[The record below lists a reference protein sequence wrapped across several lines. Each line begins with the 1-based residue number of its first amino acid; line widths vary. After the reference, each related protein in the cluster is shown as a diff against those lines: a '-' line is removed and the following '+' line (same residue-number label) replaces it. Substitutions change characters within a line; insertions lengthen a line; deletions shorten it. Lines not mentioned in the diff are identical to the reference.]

1 MREKH
6 IEEIRETKNQIYKT
20 QSKERKRQLLRHL
33 RKLQKE
39 LKIYD
44 FNKRSEMR

>member
-6 IEEIRETKNQIYKT
+6 IEEIQTTQKQIYRT

-44 FNKRSEMR
+44 FYRR